1 LNVSPPIVQLDRDRR
16 LAELGQ
22 DLVHAAYLRGKFVL
36 RSGRTSN
43 YYFDKYLF
51 ETKPSILRRI
61 ASFLAE
67 MTPGNVDRIAGP
79 ELGAVPLVTAISLE
93 LGTPFVIVKK
103 GQKGYA
109 TGKRIEGEIYPGE
122 RVLLVEDVLTT
133 GGAAI
138 ESAEALRDQG
148 VTVADVLC
156 VVDREEG
163 AAQNLEADGL
173 LLHPLFRRR
182 DLQL

>member
-1 LNVSPPIVQLDRDRR
+1 MNNSRSTVRLDRDRWR
-16 LAELGQ
+16 HELGQ
-22 DLVHAAYLRGKFVL
+22 DLVHAAYLRGNYVL

-61 ASFLAE
+61 ATALAE
-67 MTPGNVDRIAGP
+67 MAPHNVDRIAGP

-109 TGKRIEGEIYPGE
+109 TGKRVEGEIYPDE

-138 ESAEALRDQG
+138 ESAAVLRAEKVS
-148 VTVADVLC
+148 VTDVLC
-156 VVDREEG
+156 VIDREEG
-163 AAQNLEADGL
+163 AASNLAADGL
-173 LLHPLFRRR
+173 QLHALFRRS
-182 DLQL
+182 DLGL

>member
-1 LNVSPPIVQLDRDRR
+1 MKLSGLAARRDRDRR

-22 DLVHAAYLRGKFVL
+22 DLVHAAYLRGNFVL
-36 RSGRTSN
+36 RSGKTSN
-43 YYFDKYLF
+43 YYLDKYLF
-51 ETKPSILRRI
+51 ETKPAILRRI

-67 MTPGNVDRIAGP
+67 MTPGNVDRLAGP

-103 GQKGYA
+103 AQKEYA
-109 TGKRIEGEIYPGE
+109 TGKRIEGEIYADE
-122 RVLLVEDVLTT
+122 RALLVEDVLTT

-138 ESAEALRDQG
+138 ESVAALREMK
-148 VTVADVLC
+148 VTVTDVLC

-163 AAQNLEADGL
+163 AAQNLAADGL
-173 LLHPLFRRR
+173 QLHALFSRS
-182 DLQL
+182 DLGL